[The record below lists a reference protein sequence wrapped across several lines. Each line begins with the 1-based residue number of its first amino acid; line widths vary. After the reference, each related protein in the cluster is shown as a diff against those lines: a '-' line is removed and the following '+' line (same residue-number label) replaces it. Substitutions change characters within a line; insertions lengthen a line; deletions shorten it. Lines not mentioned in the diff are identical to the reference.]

1 MRGLQSHRPDPPG
14 ARGKVR
20 GIKPSLALPSKSC
33 FMPVSVHSFI
43 QQIHIDCM
51 LPGSQAL

>member
-1 MRGLQSHRPDPPG
+1 MQGLQSHRPDPPG

-20 GIKPSLALPSKSC
+20 GIKPSLALLSKSC
-33 FMPVSVHSFI
+33 FIRVSVHSFI
-43 QQIHIDCM
+43 QQIHIDRM